1 MAHLAEETKP
11 NPDGFSPMVLHGTEY
26 TEKKGAGT
34 AILEACKAMTSP
46 EAVVIGA
53 YHGFTM
59 ELSFDTFRREY
70 QLALCHELR
79 HTVTLG
85 TDTYGNL
92 QRIDNSLEGLE
103 SRLKDYEQAL
113 EDTKAQLE
121 TAKVE
126 VEKPFAQEEELATKS
141 ARLEELNALL
151 NMDQRDNELA
161 EPSAEEMEEQNERNA
176 PRRSRGVER

>member
-1 MAHLAEETKP
+1 M
-11 NPDGFSPMVLHGTEY
+11 
-26 TEKKGAGT
+26 
-34 AILEACKAMTSP
+34 
-46 EAVVIGA
+46 
-53 YHGFTM
+53 
-59 ELSFDTFRREY
+59 
-70 QLALCHELR
+70 CHELR

-92 QRIDNSLEGLE
+92 QRIDNALEGLE

-126 VEKPFAQEEELATKS
+126 VQKPFAQEEELATKS
-141 ARLEELNALL
+141 ARLEELNTLL
-151 NMDQRDNELA
+151 NMDHRDSEMA